1 MSKRYLGAIALGVGL
16 TFVPVTVG
24 TSDDETTAKLAV
36 SEACALEGE
45 CCAPFIGDLCL
56 LGGDVLINY
65 RPGSGRCIKPG
76 T

>member
-1 MSKRYLGAIALGVGL
+1 MTKRYLGAIALGVGL

-24 TSDDETTAKLAV
+24 TSDETTARLVV

-45 CCAPFIGDLCL
+45 CCSLSLGDLCPI
-56 LGGDVLINY
+56 GDEILANY
-65 RPGSGRCIKPG
+65 RTGGGKCVKPG

>member
-24 TSDDETTAKLAV
+24 PSDDAGRPTLAV
-36 SEACALEGE
+36 SEACALGE
-45 CCAPFIGDLCL
+45 CCKFSLGDLCL
-56 LGGDVLINY
+56 LGQEVLTNY
-65 RPGSGRCIKPG
+65 RSTGSSCIKPG